1 MLRIAA
7 SLIVASFFAGFAHAQ
22 ALEGRL
28 KKIADTKTI
37 NIGVRAD
44 AMPFSFMMAGGTP
57 EGFMI
62 DLCQR
67 VVRSLASQLRLSEL
81 KVSWVLVTVQSR
93 FDVVAKGN
101 ADMECGA
108 STLTLGRMKQ
118 VDFSS
123 VTFVE
128 STALMVRAAAGM
140 RSISDLA
147 GRKIAV
153 IRGTSNERAVA
164 AQLKRRQLNT
174 ALVAVGSGRRRSQ
187 RSRPA
192 RSMRSPAIDCSWSV
206 PSRRQR
212 TRARWRCFPTS
223 FHRALRHHPAARRF
237 FAAARGQYRSGA
249 GLRERRDRRDLP
261 PLVRPARAAAR
272 DHRRGVPPRLDP
284 RVRPCAI
291 RGKAGRG
298 GRRRYRARGRRGAS
312 SSSACWC
319 ARPASR

>member
-1 MLRIAA
+1 MFRIVAG
-7 SLIVASFFAGFAHAQ
+7 LIVALFAAGAVHAQ

-28 KKIADTKTI
+28 KKIAETKTV

-67 VVRSLASQLRLSEL
+67 VVRSIASQLKLPEL
-81 KVSWVLVTVQSR
+81 KVNWVLVTVQSR
-93 FDVVAKGN
+93 FEVVAKGN

-108 STLTLGRMKQ
+108 STITLGRMKQ

-128 STALMVRAAAGM
+128 STALMVRTAAGV

-164 AQLKRRQLNT
+164 AQVKRRQLNT
-174 ALVAVGSGRRRSQ
+174 TLVVVNSGDEAMAALESGKADAFASDRLLLIGAVSKAKDPRALTLLADQLSIEPYGIVLPRGDPALRLAVNTALAQVYGGGEIDEIFRRWFGQ
-187 RSRPA
+187 LGPP
-192 RSMRSPAIDCSWSV
+192 PAIID
-206 PSRRQR
+206 
-212 TRARWRCFPTS
+212 AAYLLGAFP
-223 FHRALRHHPAARRF
+223 
-237 FAAARGQYRSGA
+237 
-249 GLRERRDRRDLP
+249 E
-261 PLVRPARAAAR
+261 
-272 DHRRGVPPRLDP
+272 
-284 RVRPCAI
+284 
-291 RGKAGRG
+291 
-298 GRRRYRARGRRGAS
+298 
-312 SSSACWC
+312 
-319 ARPASR
+319 

>member
-1 MLRIAA
+1 MLRTVAG
-7 SLIVASFFAGFAHAQ
+7 LIVALFVIGAAHAQ

-28 KKIADTKTI
+28 KKIAETKTI

-44 AMPFSFMMAGGTP
+44 ATPFAFMMPGGSP

-67 VVRSLASQLRLSEL
+67 VVRSLASQLKLPQL
-81 KVSWVLVTVQSR
+81 NVSWVLVTVQSR

-101 ADMECGA
+101 ADMECGS
-108 STLTLGRMKQ
+108 STITLGRMKQ

-128 STALMVRAAAGM
+128 STGLMVRSAAGV

-174 ALVAVGSGRRRSQ
+174 TLVAVGSGEEALAALESGKVEAFASDRLLLVGALSKAKD
-187 RSRPA
+187 P
-192 RSMRSPAIDCSWSV
+192 
-206 PSRRQR
+206 
-212 TRARWRCFPTS
+212 
-223 FHRALRHHPAARRF
+223 RALTLLPDQLSIEPYGIVLPRGDSSLRLAVNTALAQIYASGEIDEIFRRWFGQLGPPPPIIDAAYLL
-237 FAAARGQYRSGA
+237 GSIP
-249 GLRERRDRRDLP
+249 E
-261 PLVRPARAAAR
+261 
-272 DHRRGVPPRLDP
+272 
-284 RVRPCAI
+284 
-291 RGKAGRG
+291 
-298 GRRRYRARGRRGAS
+298 
-312 SSSACWC
+312 
-319 ARPASR
+319 

>member
-1 MLRIAA
+1 MLRTVAG
-7 SLIVASFFAGFAHAQ
+7 LIVALFAVGAAHAQ

-28 KKIADTKTI
+28 KKIAETKTI

-44 AMPFSFMMAGGTP
+44 AMPFSFMMAGGSP

-67 VVRSLASQLRLSEL
+67 VVRSIASQLKVSEV

-108 STLTLGRMKQ
+108 STITLSRMKQ
-118 VDFSS
+118 VDFSN

-164 AQLKRRQLNT
+164 AQVKRRQLNT
-174 ALVAVGSGRRRSQ
+174 TLVPVASGEEALAALEAGKVDAFASDRLLLVGAVAKAKDARALALLPDQLSIEPYGIVLPRGDSSLRLAVNTALAQVYSSGEIDEIVRRWFGQ
-187 RSRPA
+187 FGPT
-192 RSMRSPAIDCSWSV
+192 PAIIE
-206 PSRRQR
+206 
-212 TRARWRCFPTS
+212 
-223 FHRALRHHPAARRF
+223 AAYLL
-237 FAAARGQYRSGA
+237 GSIP
-249 GLRERRDRRDLP
+249 E
-261 PLVRPARAAAR
+261 
-272 DHRRGVPPRLDP
+272 
-284 RVRPCAI
+284 
-291 RGKAGRG
+291 
-298 GRRRYRARGRRGAS
+298 
-312 SSSACWC
+312 
-319 ARPASR
+319 